1 MPVECNVV
9 GSVDKGVYILMSGL
23 DYERCILAAGPVG
36 IMQACIDTAFP
47 YMHMREQFDRKIG
60 TFQLLQGKM
69 ADMYTRLSACRS
81 YVYAVAR
88 SCDQPSGASSKDCA
102 GAILYAA
109 ETCTQVALD
118 AIQCLG
124 ILMVAIMYSV
134 LLLIGG
140 NGYTNEY
147 PVGRYL
153 RDAKLYEIGAGTSEV
168 RRWLLGRAFNDMF
181 LK

>member
-1 MPVECNVV
+1 MEGFSAGPKLDKLGMRGSNTSELIFDNCKVPGKNSSLSLSSFCLLACNVV
-9 GSVDKGVYILMSGL
+9 GDVNKGVYILMSGL
-23 DYERCILAAGPVG
+23 DYERCVLSGGPIG
-36 IMQACIDTAFP
+36 IMQACVDTAFP
-47 YMHMREQFDRKIG
+47 YMHIREQFEHKIG

-88 SCDQPSGASSKDCA
+88 SCDVGDGSSKDCA

-124 ILMVAIMYSV
+124 KIS
-134 LLLIGG
+134 
-140 NGYTNEY
+140 
-147 PVGRYL
+147 
-153 RDAKLYEIGAGTSEV
+153 
-168 RRWLLGRAFNDMF
+168 
-181 LK
+181 